1 VKIDVDDDASFS
13 NVVVLL
19 VLDGNFDDF
28 TGTDILKVNKL
39 TKTPNLLHWSLLPNE
54 KFC

>member
-28 TGTDILKVNKL
+28 TGTDILINNRQNTDLKVYFN
-39 TKTPNLLHWSLLPNE
+39 
-54 KFC
+54 